1 MTSSAA
7 PQVVHVG
14 CPHNCPDACLMDVTV
29 EDGRAVRLAGHRD
42 HPYTRGALC
51 GKVNR
56 FLERVYSDERLLYPV
71 KRVGPKGPGARFER
85 ISWEE
90 AIAVTAGKMR
100 EAIDR
105 HGPESILPY
114 SYSGTLGIYQGWGM
128 DRRFANVLGTSVLYR
143 SICDGAY
150 MAAIE
155 HFPDLIGGFPPE
167 GLERSNLIIFWG
179 ANPLN
184 TGMHVWRHVLEAK
197 KRGAKVITI
206 DPYLSRTARSSD
218 EHIPIR
224 PGTDAALAMG
234 MMKVIVEEGLV
245 DHDYVQRFTVGYE
258 QLLERLRALSLDE
271 LAHTCDLPVS
281 TIQRLAREYAASRPA
296 ALRIGFGVQR
306 TGAGYAAVRAISC
319 LPALTGAWRD
329 VGGGYWSWG
338 RGMADAQDAD
348 RAARTDLIPPGTR
361 VVNMM
366 RLAEHLLD
374 PNLDPPIQVL
384 YFYNFNTIALPDQN
398 TVRRAL
404 QRDDL
409 FIAVHDLFLTDA
421 ADYADIVMP
430 ATSTLEH
437 DDLVLSAGHDHASY
451 SRAAIAPLGE
461 SRTSQEVF
469 QSLARA
475 LGVQEPALYL
485 SPTEFVDD
493 VLSDAVSKDELYQ
506 QPFVNTAD
514 ELDLLPFAEG
524 GFETPS
530 GKWEFYA
537 ERLIEF
543 GLDPLPGFTPPHE
556 TLQREGPFPFNFLSR
571 KHKDTINANYTHLPV
586 MQRQEA
592 TARTLEMHPDDAA
605 RKDLAD
611 GARVRVFND
620 RGEFVIPLRLSTRVR
635 PGTVATY
642 WGYWDKRSNG
652 RGTVNNV
659 TSPLLTDVGGG
670 ATFYDCQVD
679 VERFDGP
686 C

>member
-1 MTSSAA
+1 MTTTG
-7 PQVVHVG
+7 PRITHVG

-29 EDGRAVRLAGHRD
+29 EDGRAVQIAGHRD

-56 FLERVYSDERLLYPV
+56 FLERVYSDERLLHPV

-85 ISWEE
+85 ISWDE
-90 AIAVTAGKMR
+90 AIETIAAKMR
-100 EAIDR
+100 EAIDQ

-150 MAAIE
+150 VAAIE

-167 GLERSNLIIFWG
+167 GLEHSDLIIFWG

-206 DPYLSRTARSSD
+206 DPYRSRTARASD
-218 EHIPIR
+218 EHIAIR
-224 PGTDAALAMG
+224 VGTDAALAMAL
-234 MMKVIVEEGLV
+234 MKVIVDEGLV
-245 DHDYVQRFTVGYE
+245 DDDYVQRYTVGYS
-258 QLLERLRALSLDE
+258 QLVDRLGALSLDE
-271 LAHTCDLPVS
+271 LANTCDIPVA
-281 TIQRLAREYAASRPA
+281 TVQRLAREYAGRRPA

-306 TGAGYAAVRAISC
+306 TGAGYAAIRAIAC
-319 LPALTGAWRD
+319 LPALTGAWREK
-329 VGGGYWSWG
+329 GGGYWSWG

-374 PNLDPPIQVL
+374 PDLEPPLKIL
-384 YFYNFNTIALPDQN
+384 YFYNFNTITLPDQN

-421 ADYADIVMP
+421 TDYADIVMP

-437 DDLVLSAGHDHASY
+437 EDLVLSAGHDHGSY
-451 SRAAIAPLGE
+451 SRAAIDPVGE
-461 SRTSQEVF
+461 SRSSVDVF

-475 LGVQEPALYL
+475 LAIEESALYL
-485 SPTEFVDD
+485 SPREFIDD
-493 VLSDAVSKDELYQ
+493 VLSDHISKDDLYEK
-506 QPFVNTAD
+506 PFINTAE

-537 ERLIEF
+537 ERLIGH

-556 TLQREGPFPFNFLSR
+556 TLRRDGPFPFNFLSR

-586 MQRQEA
+586 MQRQE
-592 TARTLEMHPDDAA
+592 TEARTLEMHPDDAA
-605 RKDLAD
+605 RKNLAD
-611 GARVRVFND
+611 GEIVRVFND
-620 RGEFVIPLRLSTRVR
+620 RGDFTIPLRLSSKVQ

-659 TSPLLTDVGGG
+659 TSPALTDVGGG

-679 VERFDGP
+679 VERWRVP
-686 C
+686 S